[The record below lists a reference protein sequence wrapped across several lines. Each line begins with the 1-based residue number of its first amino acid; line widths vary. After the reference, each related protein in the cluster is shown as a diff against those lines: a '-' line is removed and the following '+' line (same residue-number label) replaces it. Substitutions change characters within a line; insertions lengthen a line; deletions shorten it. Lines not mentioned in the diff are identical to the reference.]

1 MLSGKWIPG
10 LTVFILAGLTDIVD
24 GYIARKFQ
32 VISNFGKLADPLA
45 DKLLHLTALQI
56 LSHRGRLPVYF
67 FWILCIKELAMII
80 GSLFFLKKKVV
91 VYSNW
96 VGKAAAVILFTGIIL
111 SFLNK
116 PAATY
121 VLWAGVAVSFSA
133 GANYLVKFLKQA
145 DSQ

>member
-1 MLSGKWIPG
+1 MAYLMLSGKWIPG

-80 GSLFFLKKKVV
+80 GSLFFLKKKGCCLFQLGWKGGGCHPFYRNYTVV
-91 VYSNW
+91 SQQ
-96 VGKAAAVILFTGIIL
+96 TGCDICALGGRCSIIFSRSKL
-111 SFLNK
+111 SCK
-116 PAATY
+116 I
-121 VLWAGVAVSFSA
+121 S
-133 GANYLVKFLKQA
+133 
-145 DSQ
+145 